1 MTKEENKALE
11 YFKALDKL
19 TFEPYISILLRLIDK
34 QQKEIEFYSKQEL
47 SYIAGYQDG
56 KNHKQTAVAFRVENA
71 QQELFQREIA
81 RYKDKIEQQ
90 QKEIEELKEN
100 ISAFTDKKLKNIIN
114 NQQKEI
120 EELKKEL
127 KRQGNVREIE
137 EEFIEKNYISKNK
150 IKEIIEKHYP
160 DVARTKL
167 NELLEE

>member
-1 MTKEENKALE
+1 MSEELKGKNLFEYNGIINTDNIPKNMFISITKEQYIE
-11 YFKALDKL
+11 YM
-19 TFEPYISILLRLIDK
+19 
-34 QQKEIEFYSKQEL
+34 QQKE
-47 SYIAGYQDG
+47 
-56 KNHKQTAVAFRVENA
+56 T
-71 QQELFQREIA
+71 
-81 RYKDKIEQQ
+81 IEQQ

-160 DVARTKL
+160 DVAITKL